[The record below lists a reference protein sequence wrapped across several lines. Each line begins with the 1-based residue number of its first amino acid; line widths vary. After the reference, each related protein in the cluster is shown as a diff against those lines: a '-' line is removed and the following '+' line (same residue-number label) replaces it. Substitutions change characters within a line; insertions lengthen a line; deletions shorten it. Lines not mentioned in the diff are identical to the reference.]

1 MVKKGFFNVLVYNAT
16 FKSFITQFS
25 IFFLFCRFIMLLTQQ
40 LYIHTYKQ
48 LSDDIVDIAG
58 TLKHI
63 GISWILMDNGQGI
76 RDINHNKMTRSYLNN
91 LRIIIQKEKD

>member
-1 MVKKGFFNVLVYNAT
+1 
-16 FKSFITQFS
+16 
-25 IFFLFCRFIMLLTQQ
+25 MLLTQQ

-58 TLKHI
+58 TLKYI

-76 RDINHNKMTRSYLNN
+76 RDINHEQN
-91 LRIIIQKEKD
+91 D